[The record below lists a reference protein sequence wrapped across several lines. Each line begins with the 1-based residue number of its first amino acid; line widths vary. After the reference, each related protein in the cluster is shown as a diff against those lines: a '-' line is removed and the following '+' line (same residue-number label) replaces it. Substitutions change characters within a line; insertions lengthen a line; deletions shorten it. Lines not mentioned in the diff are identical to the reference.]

1 MLAFLFAAAL
11 AVAKIHASQ
20 VTMDAKIRD
29 DSDLS
34 QFYQL
39 LEASQVANT
48 TLTYR
53 HVTVF
58 APTNRAFQKY
68 NGSTK
73 NLVLYHMFRTNASNR
88 IRYKFAMNPEPN
100 LRTGFRFDFYY
111 SDLRFEYLKKFESPD
126 NSNLKHHHLFVI
138 RINGYPDSFKSESIL
153 KPYCLVSHPSWPP
166 LD

>member
-1 MLAFLFAAAL
+1 MRECRVTSCPPLPVTEDRYDDNEDKRGVKFLVGIVDRARYCSRLA
-11 AVAKIHASQ
+11 
-20 VTMDAKIRD
+20 R
-29 DSDLS
+29 
-34 QFYQL
+34 FYQL

-73 NLVLYHMFRTNASNR
+73 NLVLYHMFHTNASN
-88 IRYKFAMNPEPN
+88 I
-100 LRTGFRFDFYY
+100 G
-111 SDLRFEYLKKFESPD
+111 
-126 NSNLKHHHLFVI
+126 
-138 RINGYPDSFKSESIL
+138 INGYPNSLKSESIL
-153 KPYCLVSHPSWPP
+153 KLYCLVSRSP